1 MTRRSVWYPGEFKDA
16 EPLQSCSPS
25 NPQHLISNLHDML
38 CRGEQILL
46 SEVSEVDTPP
56 KGFSSGTN
64 PNFGDMET
72 PPSLQVPAVSFLIG
86 ANLFHTPT
94 SVEHRESVQVPVVPL
109 TMTLQQ
115 LEKSIVEFS
124 VVLRGLL
131 IHSCKETCT
140 KGKEEP
146 SRSCNPGP
154 RVKIAEAP
162 SSGKAGCPNNRGST
176 RGTIELQE
184 HAALVR

>member
-1 MTRRSVWYPGEFKDA
+1 MTCYRGSKYFSVKYRKSIHHRMSFRVVQTPTLVIWR
-16 EPLQSCSPS
+16 L
-25 NPQHLISNLHDML
+25 HLL
-38 CRGEQILL
+38 C
-46 SEVSEVDTPP
+46 
-56 KGFSSGTN
+56 KW
-64 PNFGDMET
+64 
-72 PPSLQVPAVSFLIG
+72 FLIG
-86 ANLFHTPT
+86 ANLFYTPT
-94 SVEHRESVQVPVVPL
+94 SVEHRETVQVPAVPL

-131 IHSCKETCT
+131 IHSCEETCN

-154 RVKIAEAP
+154 HVKIAEAP

-184 HAALVR
+184 HAALVRWSLGLQ

>member
-1 MTRRSVWYPGEFKDA
+1 MTRRSVWYPGELKDA

-162 SSGKAGCPNNRGST
+162 SSGKAGCL
-176 RGTIELQE
+176 TIEGLQGE
-184 HAALVR
+184 L